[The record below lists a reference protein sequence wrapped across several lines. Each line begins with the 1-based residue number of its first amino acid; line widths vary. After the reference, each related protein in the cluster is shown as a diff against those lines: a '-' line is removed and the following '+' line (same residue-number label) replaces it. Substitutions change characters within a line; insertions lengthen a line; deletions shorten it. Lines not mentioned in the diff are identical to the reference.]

1 MKQAVEAPT
10 NVGPGFIV
18 TESRW
23 RRLRYKLSARG
34 YNLLIYAM
42 LIGGAAVIF
51 VPFWWAV
58 SSAFKTPPN
67 IVRDPPQWI
76 PDPWTLG
83 SFREALNAA
92 PFWVFAK
99 NTFIV
104 CGWSVLGEVLSCS
117 MAAYAF
123 ARLRFPGR
131 DILFAILLATMMLP
145 SIVKLIPTFIIFYKL
160 GWVNSFLPL
169 ITPHFMATPIYVF
182 LLRQFFASIPLQ
194 MDEAARV
201 DGASFYRIYWD
212 IILPLSKPALA
223 IVAIFTFLSE
233 YENFFGPLIYINSTD
248 KFTLAL
254 GLNLFKGMFTI
265 QFGPLMAVSFL
276 MMLPPIIIFFVA
288 QRYFIQ
294 GIVISGVKG

>member
-1 MKQAVEAPT
+1 MKQAAEA
-10 NVGPGFIV
+10 NIRPGIIV
-18 TESRW
+18 AESRW
-23 RRLRYKLSARG
+23 RRLRYKLSARM
-34 YNLLIYAM
+34 YNLLVYAM

-51 VPFWWAV
+51 IPFWWSA
-58 SSAFKTPPN
+58 SSSFKTPAN
-67 IVRDPPQWI
+67 IYLDPPQWI
-76 PDPWTLG
+76 PDPWTLAN
-83 SFREALNAA
+83 FRTALDAA
-92 PFWVFAK
+92 PFWTFAK

-123 ARLRFPGR
+123 SRLRFPGR
-131 DILFAILLATMMLP
+131 DVLFGILLATMMLP

-254 GLNLFKGMFTI
+254 GLYLFKGMFTV

-276 MMLPPIIIFFVA
+276 MMLPPILIFFVA

>member
-1 MKQAVEAPT
+1 
-10 NVGPGFIV
+10 
-18 TESRW
+18 
-23 RRLRYKLSARG
+23 
-34 YNLLIYAM
+34 
-42 LIGGAAVIF
+42 
-51 VPFWWAV
+51 
-58 SSAFKTPPN
+58 
-67 IVRDPPQWI
+67 
-76 PDPWTLG
+76 
-83 SFREALNAA
+83 
-92 PFWVFAK
+92 
-99 NTFIV
+99 
-104 CGWSVLGEVLSCS
+104 

-254 GLNLFKGMFTI
+254 GLNLFKGMFTV

-276 MMLPPIIIFFVA
+276 MMLPPILIFFVA